1 MPSQK
6 LFEGFVELGIDFSK
20 LNADLGRAR
29 SMLGGLGS
37 GTAGGGFAAGVSAG
51 IASGMM
57 QGITSGSGAARN
69 VMGQVATQGT
79 AQGIA
84 AGMAQGVTRGTGQA
98 RNAIGQFVAQG
109 VTQGMAQGMAQG
121 GGGQPRNALGQFM
134 STGGGGGVFGRS
146 GLGGMAGQGLTGL
159 GQGLGLP
166 FATSPAMMAGQMIGS
181 TLRDAVGTAIQME
194 SQFIDLQRVTGK
206 TAENVGDFKNY
217 LFEIASKQPGAAIQD
232 LIEISSTGAKMGI
245 TDKEGMAGLETFTS
259 AMAKVR
265 NVVSGIGTE
274 QLANDTARM
283 LNLFN
288 KGTDYVESFGSAL
301 VRMDNVS
308 TSSAADILDISKSL
322 SGTFASLNMTIP
334 QVMAFSSVISDVGL
348 TNQQGASSFS
358 QILRMMASQSE
369 KFAEAIEMPVEQF
382 QEAIRTNAM
391 DALEMLIAKFR
402 EINAVDPIKAQEF
415 ISGLGFR
422 GVKTAG
428 ALQQLSSM
436 IDDVKKRTAMAV
448 EEEETLGSLLAGT
461 ALKADTTANQ
471 ILKMQNAFVEL
482 GDAIGK
488 HLLGPI
494 SELAKGAADATRAL
508 INMTYGKGGT
518 AAKPALGFGEV
529 LELKALQGLDEAG
542 LTSQREKARI
552 NELKFKQEEAT
563 AAATGMKLEAG
574 PVTEEEKRAQRAAA
588 DPAWAKRAE
597 ESGKRMAENAN
608 EGFKSVFDIKVG
620 DNLVTGAFDAIAGK
634 TATDPLAMIRDPNR
648 FWMGHPSWG
657 QPTDAQIKGETIEP
671 APLFKSE
678 MFTDPAAMASK
689 AIETALGDKDPKI
702 AERQLKVQEQAN
714 VILTTIANKILPPQ
728 LQTPTNT
735 GMLIMKGSEETV
747 TAP

>member
-1 MPSQK
+1 
-6 LFEGFVELGIDFSK
+6 
-20 LNADLGRAR
+20 
-29 SMLGGLGS
+29 
-37 GTAGGGFAAGVSAG
+37 
-51 IASGMM
+51 
-57 QGITSGSGAARN
+57 
-69 VMGQVATQGT
+69 
-79 AQGIA
+79 
-84 AGMAQGVTRGTGQA
+84 
-98 RNAIGQFVAQG
+98 
-109 VTQGMAQGMAQG
+109 
-121 GGGQPRNALGQFM
+121 
-134 STGGGGGVFGRS
+134 
-146 GLGGMAGQGLTGL
+146 
-159 GQGLGLP
+159 
-166 FATSPAMMAGQMIGS
+166 
-181 TLRDAVGTAIQME
+181 VGTAIQME
-194 SQFIDLQRVTGK
+194 SQFIDLQRVSGK
-206 TAENVGDFKNY
+206 TAENVSDFKNS
-217 LFEIASKQPGAAIQD
+217 LFEIASKQPGASIQD
-232 LIEISSTGAKMGI
+232 LMEISSVGAKMGI

-274 QLANDTARM
+274 QLANDTARI
-283 LNLFN
+283 LNLFH

-301 VRMDNVS
+301 ARMDNVS

-382 QEAIRTNAM
+382 QQAIRTNAM
-391 DALEMLIAKFR
+391 DALGMLIAKFR
-402 EINAVDPIKAQEF
+402 EINEVDPIKAQEF
-415 ISGLGFR
+415 ISELGFR

-428 ALQQLSSM
+428 ALQQLSTM
-436 IDDVKKRTAMAV
+436 IDDVKTRTAMAV

-461 ALKADTTANQ
+461 ALKAESTKNQ
-471 ILKMQNAFVEL
+471 ILSMQNAFVQL
-482 GDAIGK
+482 GNAIGK

-563 AAATGMKLEAG
+563 AAATGMKTEAG
-574 PVTEEEKRAQRAAA
+574 PVTEEEKRAQHAAS

-608 EGFKSVFDIKVG
+608 EGFKSVFDIKAG
-620 DNLVTGAFDAIAGK
+620 ANLVTGAFDALAGK
-634 TATDPLAMIRDPNR
+634 KDTSPLQILDPSRL
-648 FWMGHPSWG
+648 WMGHPSWG
-657 QPTDAQIKGETIEP
+657 RPTDAQIKGETIEP

-689 AIETALGDKDPKI
+689 AIETALSDKDPKI
-702 AERQLKVQEQAN
+702 AERQLKVQEKAN
-714 VILTTIANKILPPQ
+714 EFLKTIADNLKIPAPFA
-728 LQTPTNT
+728 PATNT
-735 GMLIMKGSEETV
+735 GMLIMKGNEETV

>member
-1 MPSQK
+1 MPSTK
-6 LFEGFVELGIDFSK
+6 LFEAYVELGIDFSK
-20 LNADLGRAR
+20 LNADLARAR
-29 SMLGGLGS
+29 TMLAGLGS
-37 GTAGGGFAAGVSAG
+37 GSAGGGFAAGVSAG

-57 QGITSGSGAARN
+57 QGITRGSGPARA
-69 VMGQVATQGT
+69 VMGQVASQGI

-84 AGMAQGVTRGTGQA
+84 TGMAQGVAAGSARTRS
-98 RNAIGQFVAQG
+98 
-109 VTQGMAQGMAQG
+109 
-121 GGGQPRNALGQFM
+121 ALGQVM
-134 STGGGGGVFGRS
+134 AAGGGVLGRS
-146 GLGGMAGQGLTGL
+146 GLGGMATQGLTGI

-166 FATSPAMMAGQMIGS
+166 FATSPAMMAGQLIGS

-194 SQFIDLQRVTGK
+194 SQFIDLQRVSGK
-206 TAENVGDFKNY
+206 TAENVGDFKNS
-217 LFEIASKQPGAAIQD
+217 LFEIASKQPGASIQD

-245 TDKEGMAGLETFTS
+245 TDKEGMEGLETFTV

-283 LNLFN
+283 LNLFG

-382 QEAIRTNAM
+382 QQAIRTNAM
-391 DALEMLIAKFR
+391 DALGMLIAKFR
-402 EINAVDPIKAQEF
+402 EINEVDPIKAQEF
-415 ISGLGFR
+415 ISELGFR

-436 IDDVKKRTAMAV
+436 FEDVQKRTAMAV

-494 SELAKGAADATRAL
+494 SELAKGAADATRAM
-508 INMTYGKGGT
+508 INMTSGGT
-518 AAKPALGFGEV
+518 GTKPALTWGERI
-529 LELKALQGLDEAG
+529 EMQGLSTLDALG
-542 LTSQREKARI
+542 MTSDKEKARLG
-552 NELKFKQEEAT
+552 ELKFKQEEAI
-563 AAATGMKLEAG
+563 ASATGMKMEAG
-574 PVTEEEKRAQRAAA
+574 PATPEELKAQRDRA
-588 DPAWAKRAE
+588 DPAAAKRAE
-597 ESGKRMAENAN
+597 ESGKRMAAATD
-608 EGFKSVFDIKVG
+608 EGFKSVFTTGVAG
-620 DNLVTGAFDAIAGK
+620 DLVAEAITGITASTAEDRVAI
-634 TATDPLAMIRDPNR
+634 LRDPNM
-648 FWMGHPSWG
+648 FGMAHPAWG
-657 QPTDAQIKGETIEP
+657 RPSDAQIKGE
-671 APLFKSE
+671 APEKENLFRSE
-678 MFTDPAAMASK
+678 TFTDPASFASK
-689 AIETALGDKDPKI
+689 AIETALSEKEPKV
-702 AERQLKVQEQAN
+702 AEEQLKAQEQAN
-714 VILTTIANKILPPQ
+714 EFLRNILDAVRIPAPFAPPVNQ
-728 LQTPTNT
+728 S
-735 GMLIMKGSEETV
+735 MIIMRGSEETV
-747 TAP
+747 TGR